1 MADDKTVYMT
11 EEGLEELKEEL
22 HRLRTEERSRI
33 ADEIAEA
40 RAKGDLSENAEYDA
54 AKEEQGKLEARI
66 AEIEDTIARARIVD
80 ESTVRDLQRRF
91 DVGVLTGRP
100 AAEADIALDR
110 AGLDLDPGQRYTMDD
125 WEGGKPDPTAL
136 MALAALFEADAVAFV
151 GDTLDDVRTAVN
163 ADRED
168 DERAYFGVGVL
179 TGGLTGEAGTRKYA
193 AAGAA
198 VVLDSVN
205 DLPKLLE

>member
-1 MADDKTVYMT
+1 MADDDTVYMT

-80 ESTVRDLQRRF
+80 ESNVDDSKAYILSDVTVENLD
-91 DVGVLTGRP
+91 TGDEQTFTLVSEQ
-100 AAEADIALDR
+100 EAD
-110 AGLDLDPGQRYTMDD
+110 
-125 WEGGKPDPTAL
+125 
-136 MALAALFEADAVAFV
+136 VS
-151 GDTLDDVRTAVN
+151 
-163 ADRED
+163 
-168 DERAYFGVGVL
+168 ERKISVESPI
-179 TGGLTGEAGTRKYA
+179 GEALLGQEEGNEVAIDVPAGTVNFR
-193 AAGAA
+193 
-198 VVLDSVN
+198 VVDISR
-205 DLPKLLE
+205 